1 MQDGDFAACTN
12 HANIGAIH
20 VGTSM
25 QVYLVGGAV
34 RDQLLGKKPRENDY
48 VVVGSTPDEMK
59 KQGYKQVGKDFPVF
73 LHPKTHE
80 EYALARTE
88 RKSGK
93 GYHGFS
99 TNFSPSITLEEDLM
113 RRDLTINA
121 IAQSENGDIIDPY
134 HGQDD
139 LKNKTLRHVSDAFVE
154 DPLRV
159 LRVARFQ
166 AMLPEFNIDQSTMAM
181 MQQICRKPDEIT
193 SLSHE
198 RIWIEVLKA
207 SQFDAFDR
215 FWSVLDQ
222 SGCLSALNINLDCRK
237 LSTVLNASKLEGYW
251 KLSACLW
258 QQPLSISSFLNLNPP
273 GELKQCLLI
282 ILKKHEMILNPHQLS
297 APDVLQ
303 VLKSIDPFR
312 RPERTEQIMLTIKAS
327 SVEVYDFW
335 TKMIKAVLAVNTT
348 EIAKNTEPKMIAQQ
362 IEIAR
367 INAIKH
373 LL

>member
-1 MQDGDFAACTN
+1 MQDDDFAAYIN
-12 HANIGAIH
+12 HANIGATH

-34 RDQLLGKKPRENDY
+34 RDQLLGNKPRENDY

-99 TNFSPSITLEEDLM
+99 TNFSPTITLEEDLM

-121 IAQSENGDIIDPY
+121 IAQDESGHIIDPY

-139 LKNKTLRHVSDAFVE
+139 LKNQVLKHVSDAFVE

-181 MQQICRKPDEIT
+181 MQHICNHPDEMT

-198 RIWIEVLKA
+198 RIWIEILKA
-207 SQFDAFDR
+207 SQFKAFDL

-222 SGCLSALNINLDCRK
+222 SGCLSALNIKLDCTK
-237 LSTVLNASKLEGYW
+237 LSAILNASKLEGYW
-251 KLSACLW
+251 RLSACLW
-258 QQPLSISSFLNLNPP
+258 QQPQCIPSFLDLNPP

-282 ILKKHEMILNPHQLS
+282 ILNKHETILNPHQLS
-297 APDVLQ
+297 ASEILQ
-303 VLKSIDPFR
+303 VLRSIDPFR
-312 RPERTEQIMLTIKAS
+312 RPERAEQIMSTVKAS
-327 SVEVYDFW
+327 STEVYNFW
-335 TKMIKAVLAVNTT
+335 TKMIQAVLTVDTT
-348 EIAKNTEPKMIAQQ
+348 QIAKNTEPKMIAQQ
-362 IEIAR
+362 IETAR